1 MNTDRLIFL
10 FFIFLYFFIFFYIFY
25 IFFIF
30 LIFLYFSVWDLKYL
44 FDPLFYSL
52 LEVLI
57 CPKLRSQA
65 KLAVYFSKTGKG
77 LTSSFSLGR
86 SFNKL
91 VVFNYICKN
100 NWFCSLQKEN
110 FLSVQSAITPSQS
123 FSGYHNASLLPSPQ
137 VSLTVAPFLGTPRKV
152 SVTMPPFPL
161 SPQVSLSDA
170 PFLGAPR
177 RWSVS
182 SSTWWGRSGLGT
194 GLGALPDPVAIPGE
208 LVRPSNESSRGLAV
222 PRVGAPVWKRT
233 RNTVRWHACSF
244 TWGFLRSS
252 PAKPPI
258 QRLKG
263 PAWLESHWGLQK
275 CGRNQYSRNHAP
287 HTESWK
293 T

>member
-1 MNTDRLIFL
+1 MNTDRQTYI
-10 FFIFLYFFIFFYIFY
+10 FIFYILIFFYIFY

-123 FSGYHNASLLPSPQ
+123 FSGYHNSSLLPSPQ
-137 VSLTVAPFLGTPRKV
+137 VSLTVAPFLGTPKV
-152 SVTMPPFPL
+152 LSVTVPPSPESSVLPIWCTFPG
-161 SPQVSLSDA
+161 SSVSLGGTS
-170 PFLGAPR
+170 
-177 RWSVS
+177 WEVSVS
-182 SSTWWGRSGLGT
+182 SSTRWGRT
-194 GLGALPDPVAIPGE
+194 
-208 LVRPSNESSRGLAV
+208 
-222 PRVGAPVWKRT
+222 
-233 RNTVRWHACSF
+233 
-244 TWGFLRSS
+244 
-252 PAKPPI
+252 
-258 QRLKG
+258 
-263 PAWLESHWGLQK
+263 
-275 CGRNQYSRNHAP
+275 
-287 HTESWK
+287 
-293 T
+293 